1 MYDIGADIQQAFN
14 EGYDEGY
21 DKGYDEGYDR
31 ARAESEEII
40 NQLERQV
47 DAMRNDLE
55 EAGII

>member
-14 EGYDEGY
+14 EGYHKGY

-31 ARAESEEII
+31 ARAEAEEII
-40 NQLERQV
+40 NRLERQM
-47 DAMRNDLE
+47 DAMRADLE